1 MRMTPNGTHGATAPR
16 LAMLRPIAF
25 VAAAAA
31 IAPSATTLPSASP
44 LATPGPLAASAPAS
58 LPLVQKDKKDRKA
71 PKGYCANF
79 QMGFKFREPK
89 QWENIALK
97 VDEEWMGANYVSE
110 KAYTYHDK
118 DIGYTVNHQPELKV
132 IVFPHEVTKR
142 KRVEKE
148 ENEDGDTVVWTISN
162 PYKDYD
168 DFLKRTFAGG
178 GYYLQ
183 DEEEDEEAGVKVTK
197 LLYNVEKGARQGP
210 QHIQTWIYHAE
221 DADYAVQLI
230 GLQNHWREI
239 ERRTKQVRATFE
251 LIERDGPL
259 KNSGMVSGGLKI
271 SRLDLEEKDEKER
284 ESTAKMSEEAIK
296 QQAID
301 SLPEEGWEHF
311 EEDRVL
317 VVHSCDDDW
326 AERVAKHTNN
336 LFEWLDD
343 NFGYVG
349 EDVYLREPV
358 IRICKDLEEARYYS
372 AGISSG
378 SGGGGFDMD
387 DELLTYWDSAGWTGG
402 AIDWYNRNAFNY
414 WILEKNFD
422 LATSMP
428 LWIRNGI
435 SSLVETARLDTRKPD
450 WRYDSSNTMAL
461 KNAIYY
467 ETATPVKDMFLMTSK
482 EFDEK
487 SKENREMGTSPYAE
501 GAMLINYLASPE
513 IRRHR
518 LAKDLL
524 EDYLKNMMVV
534 IAEIEK
540 EQERELER
548 YRKDVK
554 DEGDEKEYR
563 QRRAQL
569 FEKMEK
575 ELLQRT
581 FDRTF
586 EDWDDRDW
594 ENLTEHFHRAY

>member
-1 MRMTPNGTHGATAPR
+1 MRKTPTR
-16 LAMLRPIAF
+16 LAMLRPLAF

-31 IAPSATTLPSASP
+31 IAPDASTFAAAGSTAGPSAG
-44 LATPGPLAASAPAS
+44 L
-58 LPLVQKDKKDRKA
+58 LVQDDKKERKA
-71 PKGYCANF
+71 PKGFCANF

-148 ENEDGDTVVWTISN
+148 EDGDTIVWTFSN

-168 DFLKRTFAGG
+168 DFLKRTFQGG
-178 GYYLQ
+178 GYYLK
-183 DEEEDEEAGVKVTK
+183 EDEEAEEDGLKITK
-197 LLYNVEKGARQGP
+197 LLYNVEKGSRQGP
-210 QHIQTWIYHAE
+210 QHIETWIYHAE
-221 DADYAVQLI
+221 DADYAVQLV
-230 GLQNHWREI
+230 GLQNHWKEI
-239 ERRTKQVRATFE
+239 QKRTKQVRVTFE

-259 KNSGMVSGGLKI
+259 KNSGMVGNGLQYT
-271 SRLDLEEKDEKER
+271 RLDLEEKDEKER
-284 ESTAKMSEEAIK
+284 ESSAKLSEAAIK

-301 SLPEEGWEHF
+301 SLPAEGWEHF
-311 EEDRVL
+311 EDDRVL
-317 VVHSCDDDW
+317 VVHSCEDDW
-326 AERVAKHTNN
+326 AERVSKHTNN
-336 LFEWLDD
+336 LFEWLDE

-372 AGISSG
+372 AGIASG
-378 SGGGGFDMD
+378 SGGGYFDMD

-428 LWIRNGI
+428 TWIRNGI

-467 ETATPVKDMFLMTSK
+467 ETATPVKELFLMTTE
-482 EFDEK
+482 EFNDR
-487 SKENREMGTSPYAE
+487 SQDNREMGTSPYAE

-518 LAKDLL
+518 LARTLL

-540 EQERELER
+540 EEERELER

-554 DEGDEKEYR
+554 EEGDEKEYR
-563 QRRAQL
+563 QRRAKL

-586 EDWDDRDW
+586 EDWDDKDW
-594 ENLTEHFHRAY
+594 EKLTEHFHKAY